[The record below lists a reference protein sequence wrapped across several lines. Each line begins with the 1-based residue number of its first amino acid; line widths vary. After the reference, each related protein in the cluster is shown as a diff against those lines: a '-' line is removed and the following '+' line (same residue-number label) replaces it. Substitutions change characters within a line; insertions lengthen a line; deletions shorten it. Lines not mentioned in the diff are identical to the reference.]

1 MISFDLLVQA
11 GAWDDRPD
19 DEAVAR
25 LLAALERET
34 DLSGEY
40 EVSLVLSDN
49 AHVRTLNRD
58 WRGKDRPTN
67 VLSFPAE
74 DRDPDVPPAL
84 PLLGDVILAEEA
96 VRREAC
102 EQGKGFRDHA
112 LHLIAHGVLH
122 LLGHDHMDEAEAE
135 RMEKLEV
142 KVLAR
147 VGIDDPYEAT

>member
-74 DRDPDVPPAL
+74 DRDPDVPPML
-84 PLLGDVILAEEA
+84 PLLGDVILAEET